1 MLRLPDDR
9 SAGRGSVLI
18 GLIGAGIAESR
29 TPAMHEAA
37 ALAAGFSLVYRR
49 LDLDLG
55 PDLPLQELLELAD
68 WMGFDGLNVT
78 YPCKQAVLPFL
89 DELSENAR
97 AVGAVN
103 TVVLRDGRRFGHNTD
118 IWGFTEAF
126 RDELP
131 DVPRTRVLQLGAG
144 GAGSAVAFGLLSE
157 GVGEL
162 RLFDPDRAR
171 AELLAREMA
180 ELGKGAEI
188 VVVEDAGE
196 AAEGCDGVV
205 NASPVGMQKM
215 PGMPLPAAA
224 IPADAW
230 VVDVVYFPIETE
242 FLATARARGCRVM
255 GGGGM
260 ALWQAVRAFELFTGE
275 KPDRR
280 AMREAF
286 ARASRLMAGAEE

>member
-1 MLRLPDDR
+1 
-9 SAGRGSVLI
+9 
-18 GLIGAGIAESR
+18 
-29 TPAMHEAA
+29 MHEAA